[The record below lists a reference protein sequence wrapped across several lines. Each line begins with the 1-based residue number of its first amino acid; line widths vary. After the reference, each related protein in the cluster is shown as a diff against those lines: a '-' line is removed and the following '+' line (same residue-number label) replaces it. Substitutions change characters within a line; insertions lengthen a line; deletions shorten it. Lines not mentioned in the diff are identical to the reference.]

1 MRQTKQFYLYFLLI
15 TAVIMIGSVSRFTS
29 KPPVNDDHL
38 PNHQAVL
45 SAEHFVALVKA
56 VDSTEV
62 DNLTAVVSQNWHNSY
77 IPALLEVYDFA
88 SSDYTAEQIITLLE
102 AHTGQSFGNNIP
114 AWYQWLWNEPADVTT
129 EYIRFKSLL
138 YLHVD
143 PIFEQYFSGRFAQTT
158 IRMDEI
164 RWGGVVQDGIPP

>member
-1 MRQTKQFYLYFLLI
+1 M
-15 TAVIMIGSVSRFTS
+15 
-29 KPPVNDDHL
+29 
-38 PNHQAVL
+38 
-45 SAEHFVALVKA
+45 
-56 VDSTEV
+56 
-62 DNLTAVVSQNWHNSY
+62 
-77 IPALLEVYDFA
+77 YDFA

-129 EYIRFKSLL
+129 RYIRFKSLL

-143 PIFEQYFSGRFAQTT
+143 PIFEQYSGRFAQTT

-164 RWGGVVQDGIPP
+164 RWGGVVQDVPLRKPRISASAADYLQDSNIVFGIEIMAMPAPTRNEFTGMKCLSTRLAERKLLVFTAPVRHSNPTKPFTTA